1 MTKSFA
7 AEIKWTVNT
16 HSTTHLTQIFWEMPL
31 EKPQS
36 ENQSQKRIFIK
47 NQLQRNFWML
57 QQYRTALNTLWKLC
71 PLHRNLSPLLYCLPA
86 TVWPVICPAN
96 CPNTS
101 ICVPRKLHSAVWSIS
116 VLHRQQLMLQLFCS
130 MAQKWITKYGMCFL
144 SQSILIF
151 VPRMEIAAWFWC
163 QCPPLLHLLQPMLHW
178 LWEHGHGGNSSWDC
192 YSAPPIFQGM
202 TGWWRNIYIHTPT
215 PTYTHRILQV
225 RIHHKHL

>member
-1 MTKSFA
+1 
-7 AEIKWTVNT
+7 
-16 HSTTHLTQIFWEMPL
+16 
-31 EKPQS
+31 
-36 ENQSQKRIFIK
+36 
-47 NQLQRNFWML
+47 ML

-71 PLHRNLSPLLYCLPA
+71 PLHRNLSQLLYFLPA

-96 CPNTS
+96 YPNTS

-192 YSAPPIFQGM
+192 YSAPPIF
-202 TGWWRNIYIHTPT
+202 
-215 PTYTHRILQV
+215 
-225 RIHHKHL
+225 